1 VCVIVYK
8 LHLNGPTPV
17 SVAYFERHADIAVDS
32 LVTVA
37 SCVWSASSTV
47 LWRCVWEADGRHLK
61 SSLTA
66 TILADVNTAACLCLL
81 VRTRTHTHTHTY
93 RFNGPLSGI
102 TRVSRYQKGKTN
114 LDFPEA
120 RDSEWQWHQLSHMQ
134 VCTSL
139 QTDNHA
145 STPSLSFL
153 QAGCPSCRPTNSVK
167 ALKGFVSPH
176 RGSN

>member
-1 VCVIVYK
+1 MIVYK

-17 SVAYFERHADIAVDS
+17 SVAYFKRHADIAVDS

-37 SCVWSASSTV
+37 SYVWCASSTV
-47 LWRCVWEADGRHLK
+47 LWQYVWEADGRHLK

-66 TILADVNTAACLCLL
+66 TILADVNTATCLCLL
-81 VRTRTHTHTHTY
+81 VRTCTHTHTHT
-93 RFNGPLSGI
+93 GLTALCLGLHGWAG
-102 TRVSRYQKGKTN
+102 TRKVKPIWIFLK
-114 LDFPEA
+114 
-120 RDSEWQWHQLSHMQ
+120 QWHQLSHMQ

-139 QTDNHA
+139 QTDNNA

-153 QAGCPSCRPTNSVK
+153 QAGCPSCHPTNSVK